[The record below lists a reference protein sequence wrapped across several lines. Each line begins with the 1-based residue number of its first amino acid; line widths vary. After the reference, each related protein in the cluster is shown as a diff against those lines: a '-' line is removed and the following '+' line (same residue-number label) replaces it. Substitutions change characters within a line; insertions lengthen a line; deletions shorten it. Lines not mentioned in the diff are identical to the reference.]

1 MVEKRRRVTR
11 CGIVLIDSSSLG
23 AELPEDGFF
32 YTDEQ
37 IQLGKYTENF
47 LSLLGE
53 LFKK

>member
-1 MVEKRRRVTR
+1 MMEERRRVTR
-11 CGIVLIDSSSLG
+11 CGIDSSSLG
-23 AELPEDGFF
+23 TELPEDGFF